1 MADIA
6 LQQNIQIIHIPY
18 QSSQAHVTFA
28 HIGPSQFTEDKLALE
43 VANRMF
49 GGGEFNAVLMQ
60 ELRVKHGFNY
70 GAYSSMSFSQ
80 ALGVFSFNYSTRQ
93 DQRLESIQVA
103 HRALIHFVNQPI
115 DEKRLDET
123 KSGMLRSF
131 PNHYSSNAKINA
143 QLGNLGFCA
152 EKNDSLAEHPAHL
165 TKISATD
172 IQNAV
177 RKYWHPDRISV
188 IVLSQQLDKTALKA
202 QPEQNINIK
211 DTEPAIDVK
220 P

>member
-1 MADIA
+1 MKR
-6 LQQNIQIIHIPY
+6 NP
-18 QSSQAHVTFA
+18 VCC
-28 HIGPSQFTEDKLALE
+28 GPS
-43 VANRMF
+43 
-49 GGGEFNAVLMQ
+49 
-60 ELRVKHGFNY
+60 
-70 GAYSSMSFSQ
+70 
-80 ALGVFSFNYSTRQ
+80 
-93 DQRLESIQVA
+93 
-103 HRALIHFVNQPI
+103 
-115 DEKRLDET
+115 
-123 KSGMLRSF
+123 
-131 PNHYSSNAKINA
+131 PNHYSSNTKINA
-143 QLGNLGFCA
+143 QLSNLGSYA
-152 EKNDSLAEHPAHL
+152 EKNDYLAEYPAHL